1 MADTY
6 SLNKVVLIGHIASD
20 VKAAKVKGKGFK
32 TARFQ
37 LATKEVYS
45 HQGKEPTRKTEWH
58 TIVAFGSKAEFASM
72 CKKGDLVTIE
82 GKLRHRV
89 WTNDDGEKR
98 KITEVTIDQIIFM
111 GKKYF
116 QAEKPKEEETEEP
129 EEKEEDE
136 EKGEPF

>member
-6 SLNKVVLIGHIASD
+6 SLNKVILSGHIASD
-20 VKAAKVKGKGFK
+20 VKAAQVKGKGFK

-45 HQGKEPTRKTEWH
+45 HHGKEPTRKTEWH
-58 TIVAFGSKAEFASM
+58 TIVAFGAKAAFAADH

-116 QAEKPKEEETEEP
+116 HAEKPKEEEPEEAGEK
-129 EEKEEDE
+129 EEKE
-136 EKGEPF
+136 GEPF

>member
-6 SLNKVVLIGHIASD
+6 SLNKVILTGHIASD
-20 VKAAKVKGKGFK
+20 VTSKQVKGKGFK
-32 TARFQ
+32 MARFQ

-45 HQGKEPTRKTEWH
+45 HQGKEPTKKTEWH
-58 TIVAFGSKAEFASM
+58 TIVAFGQKAKFAAL

-82 GKLRHRV
+82 GKLRHRI

-98 KITEVTIDQIIFM
+98 KITEVTVDQIIFM

-116 QAEKPKEEETEEP
+116 HAEKPKEEESEEA
-129 EEKEEDE
+129 EEKEDNG
-136 EKGEPF
+136 EKEPF